1 MTLHYNRSK
10 EKWRRKELRNNMTKA
25 EKILWDHLKNKKLDG
40 YKFRRQYSVDSFIID
55 FYCPK
60 VKLGIEVDGKV
71 HFTYEAKE
79 YDENRSGFLADF
91 GIEIIRFK
99 NDEIHYN
106 IEMVLNKIKQKLK
119 EREIKFLKAP
129 LYRRD
134 KIKKPLL
141 NKEGFGEVR

>member
-1 MTLHYNRSK
+1 MIVLEFNIFFPEIKLITIKEYLNMTLHYNRSK
-10 EKWRRKELRNNMTKA
+10 EKLHRKELRNNMTKA
-25 EKILWDHLKNKKLDG
+25 ERILRKHLKNKKLDE

-60 VKLGIEVDGKV
+60 VKLGIEVDGEV

-91 GIEIIRFK
+91 DIEIIRFK
-99 NDEIHYN
+99 NDEIYNN

-119 EREIKFLKAP
+119 EREIK
-129 LYRRD
+129 
-134 KIKKPLL
+134 
-141 NKEGFGEVR
+141 